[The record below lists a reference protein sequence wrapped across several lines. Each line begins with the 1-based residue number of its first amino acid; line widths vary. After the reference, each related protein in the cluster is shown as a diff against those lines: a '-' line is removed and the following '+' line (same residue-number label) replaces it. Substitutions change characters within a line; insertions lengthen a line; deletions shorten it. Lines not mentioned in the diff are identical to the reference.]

1 VAGGESQMDRY
12 YRLILVVMGFKAV
25 HSFDTGKFDDI
36 RIGISRWHR
45 RQGLFRVAALLDR
58 LTS

>member
-1 VAGGESQMDRY
+1 MDRY